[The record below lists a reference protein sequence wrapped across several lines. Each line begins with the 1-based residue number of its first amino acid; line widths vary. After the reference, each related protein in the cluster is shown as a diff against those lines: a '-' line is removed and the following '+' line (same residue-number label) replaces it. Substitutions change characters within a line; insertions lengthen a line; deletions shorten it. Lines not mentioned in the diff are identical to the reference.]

1 MDDLNHLFGMAD
13 DELTEQAQLI
23 ERGVRPLTILNSLP
37 SQDSYVLLRV
47 STRLEKVS
55 YGTTVIPFVI
65 NHDDGVAC
73 GFAGSKW
80 VVETLRWSSELTE
93 PYRSRVV
100 GLLLG
105 YSVTAI
111 ENFHQRQS
119 IRWVSSLAERA
130 PS

>member
-1 MDDLNHLFGMAD
+1 MDDLNNLFGMSD

-23 ERGVRPLTILNSLP
+23 ERGVRPLTILNSP
-37 SQDSYVLLRV
+37 QSQDPHVLLRV
-47 STRLEKVS
+47 STRLEKAS
-55 YGTTVIPFVI
+55 YGTTAIPFVL
-65 NHDDGVAC
+65 DRSDGVDC

-80 VVETLRWSSELTE
+80 VVETLRWSSELAE
-93 PYRSRVV
+93 PYRSRIV

-119 IRWVSSLAERA
+119 IRWISTSA
-130 PS
+130 

>member
-1 MDDLNHLFGMAD
+1 MDDLNHLFGMSD

-23 ERGVRPLTILNSLP
+23 DRGVRPLTLLKGIPTDPHL
-37 SQDSYVLLRV
+37 LLRA

-55 YGTTVIPFVI
+55 SGTRAIPFVLNCRGRI
-65 NHDDGVAC
+65 DC

-80 VVETLRWSSELTE
+80 VVETLRWSSGLTE
-93 PYRSRVV
+93 PYRSRIL

-111 ENFHQRQS
+111 EDFHQRQS
-119 IRWVSSLAERA
+119 LHWVKTSIEPESN
-130 PS
+130 